1 VINMRKSHPINPK
14 NVPAGATTV
23 ELTEAEMLHALGAYI
38 GEKTGENFK
47 ATMELEVVARP
58 GSKMRFIVSYWR
70 PS

>member
-1 VINMRKSHPINPK
+1 
-14 NVPAGATTV
+14 
-23 ELTEAEMLHALGAYI
+23 MLHALGAYI